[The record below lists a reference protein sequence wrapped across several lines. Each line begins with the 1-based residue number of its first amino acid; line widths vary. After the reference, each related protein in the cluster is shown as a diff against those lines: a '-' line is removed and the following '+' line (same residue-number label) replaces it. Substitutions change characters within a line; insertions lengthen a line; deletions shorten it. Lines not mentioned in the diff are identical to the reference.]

1 MPWKK
6 IIVNVH
12 GFSVLQQN
20 FNRADITFL
29 TKIFLGRGKKSYAKD
44 IPLLP
49 GSLSSLCSVAHCL
62 APAPLKLR
70 PYGAIQIHNSFF
82 SCDNA
87 ILYQRPL
94 STTSPVFSVF
104 Q

>member
-1 MPWKK
+1 MEK

-49 GSLSSLCSVAHCL
+49 GSLSLPSV
-62 APAPLKLR
+62 
-70 PYGAIQIHNSFF
+70 Q
-82 SCDNA
+82 
-87 ILYQRPL
+87 
-94 STTSPVFSVF
+94 
-104 Q
+104 

>member
-29 TKIFLGRGKKSYAKD
+29 TKIFLGRDKKSYARD

-49 GSLSSLCSVAHCL
+49 GFLFPLLSSTLPGPSASEV
-62 APAPLKLR
+62 
-70 PYGAIQIHNSFF
+70 
-82 SCDNA
+82 
-87 ILYQRPL
+87 
-94 STTSPVFSVF
+94 TTLW
-104 Q
+104 QYTNTQ

>member
-1 MPWKK
+1 
-6 IIVNVH
+6 VH

-29 TKIFLGRGKKSYAKD
+29 TKIFLGRRKKSYAKD

-49 GSLSSLCSVAHCL
+49 GFLSLFPLLSSTLPGPSASEVTNL
-62 APAPLKLR
+62 WQ
-70 PYGAIQIHNSFF
+70 YTNTQYFF

-87 ILYQRPL
+87 ILYQRPV
-94 STTSPVFSVF
+94 STTSLVFSVF